1 MKQDECLFDNTLLL
15 KKNFPA
21 KCEDHFSHSDVHL
34 HLHVS
39 NIYLQICQEAVRET
53 IIIIIIL
60 IIIIIII
67 IVVANCRC
75 KVQQ

>member
-39 NIYLQICQEAVRET
+39 NIYLQICQKAVRET
-53 IIIIIIL
+53 IGHTSPTRPNYT
-60 IIIIIII
+60 
-67 IVVANCRC
+67 VS
-75 KVQQ
+75 KVN